1 MQTQPHNRTLAVGE
15 QLRAWRGRRRLS
27 QLDLALDA
35 EISARHL
42 SFLETGRSRPSR
54 PMLLRLAERLNI
66 PARDRNLLLVA
77 AGFAP
82 ALPERS
88 LDDPALAAAR
98 RAVELVLKAH
108 EPFPALAVDRHW
120 HMVAANSG
128 VAPFLAGVAPHL
140 LEPPVNVLRLSLHPE
155 GVAPRIVNLAEWRA
169 HIFHRLERGR
179 GSADQGLADLPRSCA
194 PTRRR
199 LESPGRLW
207 RSRRA
212 AGAALGQGRAFLP
225 QHHHHVRNA
234 DRHHA
239 FGAAIEAFLPG
250 TSGRRIAGRRIKLGA
265 GGATGKVR
273 STRPGGGGTMWT
285 ANDIHTPCQA
295 VPMAEIRAFHG

>member
-1 MQTQPHNRTLAVGE
+1 MQTQNLPVGA
-15 QLRAWRGRRRLS
+15 QLRAWRSRRRLS

-54 PMLLRLAERLNI
+54 AMLLRLADRLAI

-120 HMVAANSG
+120 RLVAAN
-128 VAPFLAGVAPHL
+128 AGVAPL
-140 LEPPVNVLRLSLHPE
+140 LVGAAPELLVPPVNVLRLSLHPD

-169 HIFHRLERGR
+169 HILHRLEAQVAASGDPVLAALLAELRAYPG
-179 GSADQGLADLPRSCA
+179 GSVPGGDGYGGVAVPL
-194 PTRRR
+194 R
-199 LESPGRLW
+199 LR
-207 RSRRA
+207 
-212 AGAALGQGRAFLP
+212 AGAATLSFLSTTTM
-225 QHHHHVRNA
+225 
-234 DRHHA
+234 
-239 FGAAIEAFLPG
+239 FGTPIDVTLSELAIEAFLP
-250 TSGRRIAGRRIKLGA
+250 ADD
-265 GGATGKVR
+265 ATAAALLDKG
-273 STRPGGGGTMWT
+273 
-285 ANDIHTPCQA
+285 
-295 VPMAEIRAFHG
+295 

>member
-1 MQTQPHNRTLAVGE
+1 MQTQTHIQPLAVGE

-54 PMLLRLAERLNI
+54 GMLLRLAERLAI

-120 HMVAANSG
+120 QLIAAN
-128 VAPFLAGVAPHL
+128 AGVAPLLAGAAPHL
-140 LEPPVNVLRLSLHPE
+140 LAPPVNVLRLSLHPD
-155 GVAPRIVNLAEWRA
+155 GLAPRIANLAEWRA
-169 HIFHRLERGR
+169 HILHRLEAQVAASG
-179 GSADQGLADLPRSCA
+179 DQVLADLLVELRAYPGGISRSEDGYGGVA
-194 PTRRR
+194 VPLR
-199 LESPGRLW
+199 L
-207 RSRRA
+207 RA
-212 AGAALGQGRAFLP
+212 GEAVLSFLSTTTM
-225 QHHHHVRNA
+225 
-234 DRHHA
+234 
-239 FGAAIEAFLPG
+239 FGTPIDVTLSELAIEAFLPADEA
-250 TSGRRIAGRRIKLGA
+250 TAAILLGSA
-265 GGATGKVR
+265 R
-273 STRPGGGGTMWT
+273 S
-285 ANDIHTPCQA
+285 
-295 VPMAEIRAFHG
+295 